1 MLYSFKL
8 MVEGK
13 QPLELLK
20 LPYKRTDLEP
30 VMSKA
35 TIDYHY
41 AELAGG
47 YVKRFNKNEGDPVF
61 NKAGAFL
68 HNIFFP
74 QLQPPKPNNKPT
86 GKSLELINNKYNSF
100 ENFKKEFA
108 TVAMKIQGS
117 GWVYMDV
124 DGNIKTIVNHEIK
137 DGIALLVDWWEH
149 AWALDYQANKKK
161 YLENI
166 WQIINWDVVNQKL

>member
-8 MVEGK
+8 MLEGK

-74 QLQPPKPNNKPT
+74 QLQPPKPNNKP
-86 GKSLELINNKYNSF
+86 NK
-100 ENFKKEFA
+100 
-108 TVAMKIQGS
+108 
-117 GWVYMDV
+117 
-124 DGNIKTIVNHEIK
+124 
-137 DGIALLVDWWEH
+137 
-149 AWALDYQANKKK
+149 
-161 YLENI
+161 
-166 WQIINWDVVNQKL
+166 

>member
-8 MVEGK
+8 MLEGK

-74 QLQPPKPNNKPT
+74 QLIDLLIFSSDIT
-86 GKSLELINNKYNSF
+86 ELYILKSNTFPLNSSSF
-100 ENFKKEFA
+100 N
-108 TVAMKIQGS
+108 S
-117 GWVYMDV
+117 Y
-124 DGNIKTIVNHEIK
+124 
-137 DGIALLVDWWEH
+137 
-149 AWALDYQANKKK
+149 
-161 YLENI
+161 
-166 WQIINWDVVNQKL
+166 